1 MACATPKMDK
11 AAVRKKM
18 IRRRN
23 DLTLDEVVDFSRE
36 IEANLFSCEDF
47 LSRDSVLYYLS
58 FGKEVHT
65 DAMIARSLKLGKK
78 VYVPRII
85 EAENKLEICEI
96 ENLETSFDINA
107 YGIREPSG
115 VPVVSPTEIDAVVTP
130 GLAFD
135 SCGGRIGFGGGY
147 YDRLFMELPGNSLRL
162 GVAYGFQIVDSL
174 HQDVW
179 DEKVQKVFTEKNT
192 LNC

>member
-1 MACATPKMDK
+1 MACAVPKMDK
-11 AAVRKKM
+11 AAVRKMM

-58 FGKEVHT
+58 FGKEVCT
-65 DAMIARSLKLGKK
+65 DAMVARSLKLGKK

-85 EAENKLEICEI
+85 KTENKLEICEI
-96 ENLETSFDINA
+96 KNLETSFDINI

-115 VPVVSPTEIDAVVTP
+115 VPVVSPNKIDSVVTP

-135 SCGGRIGFGGGY
+135 SSGGRIGFGGGY
-147 YDRLFMELPGNSLRL
+147 YDKLFMELPGNSLL
-162 GVAYGFQIVDSL
+162 LEVYKCIYSL
-174 HQDVW
+174 P
-179 DEKVQKVFTEKNT
+179 
-192 LNC
+192 